1 MASRFDPKDHDWLQL
16 GAPQQK
22 QKDEQEGCPWRGRR
36 ATGETPVRC
45 VENANGLR
53 AGSSAEGKVMG
64 VEMFLC
70 PLGRGVH
77 GRPVAAREVD
87 VGRSSIETRSQGSRG
102 STHHDSGRQRELSG
116 RDAAKYAPHTQ
127 APEPT
132 AACLQ
137 GATGLAQGSGAVAY
151 CSAKNAETASL
162 QLDAWTPPYSPV
174 GTPTVYANVTRA
186 ATSKAGKPCHFS
198 PTAPGQ

>member
-1 MASRFDPKDHDWLQL
+1 MNKKDVRR
-16 GAPQQK
+16 GEGGPQART
-22 QKDEQEGCPWRGRR
+22 PRL
-36 ATGETPVRC
+36 PVRC

-53 AGSSAEGKVMG
+53 AGSSAEVKVMG
-64 VEMFLC
+64 VATFLC
-70 PLGRGVH
+70 PLGSS
-77 GRPVAAREVD
+77 GRVCGPLVAARELV
-87 VGRSSIETRSQGSRG
+87 VWRFSTETCSQGSRG

-162 QLDAWTPPYSPV
+162 HLDAWTPPV
-174 GTPTVYANVTRA
+174 GTPTVR
-186 ATSKAGKPCHFS
+186 KCHESGREQGWEALPFL
-198 PTAPGQ
+198 PDENGPMTDMPMAPPQAMT

>member
-1 MASRFDPKDHDWLQL
+1 MNKKDVRR
-16 GAPQQK
+16 GEGGPQART
-22 QKDEQEGCPWRGRR
+22 PRL
-36 ATGETPVRC
+36 PVRC

-53 AGSSAEGKVMG
+53 AGSSAEVKVMG
-64 VEMFLC
+64 VATFLC
-70 PLGRGVH
+70 PLGSS
-77 GRPVAAREVD
+77 GRVCGPLVAARELV
-87 VGRSSIETRSQGSRG
+87 VWRFSTETCSQGSRG